1 MKISPSP
8 TMAVNVRR
16 MVRRTDFIC
25 VKETGKREVTPA
37 FVLQWLDKPEETGLL
52 VGFTA
57 SKALGNA
64 VQRNRARRR
73 LKAAFDTVVRLNANA
88 QGSGKWL
95 VMVAKFQVLER
106 DMAKI
111 VAEMTTAMAA
121 AGVRA

>member
-1 MKISPSP
+1 
-8 TMAVNVRR
+8 MAVTVRR
-16 MVRRTDFIC
+16 MVRRADFIS

-37 FVLQWLDKPEETGLL
+37 FVLQWLDKPEDAALL

-57 SKALGNA
+57 SGALGGA

-73 LKAAFDTVVRLNANA
+73 MKAAFDAVVRLNVNA

-106 DMAKI
+106 DMAKM
-111 VAEMTTAMAA
+111 VAELTQALAA
-121 AGVRA
+121 AGIKA